1 VSEENKALVRREEE
15 LFSGGNLDVAD
26 EIYAPDYVGHAPSNP
41 EDVRG
46 LEAAKQAASDYR
58 QAFPDLRVT
67 VEDLIAEG
75 DRVAARLRFRGTHLG
90 ELNGIAPTGRRV
102 DCTGI
107 VISRIEEGKIAEDWA
122 NLESTWAHRLM
133 VLTLAAVIGL
143 ALFTV
148 GALGHPFSGAARIGT
163 GAFELIL
170 ERFDTSKLS
179 HLR

>member
-1 VSEENKALVRREEE
+1 LVASCLCRKALEPPPRERVRRKEATVSEENKALVRRQEEE
-15 LFSGGNLDVAD
+15 LFGGGNLDVAD
-26 EIYAPDYVGHAPSNP
+26 EIYAPDYVGHDPSNP

-90 ELNGIAPTGRRV
+90 ELNGIPPTGRRV

-122 NLESTWAHRLM
+122 NFDDLGMMQQLR
-133 VLTLAAVIGL
+133 VIPEPGQRP
-143 ALFTV
+143 T
-148 GALGHPFSGAARIGT
+148 
-163 GAFELIL
+163 
-170 ERFDTSKLS
+170 TSS
-179 HLR
+179 